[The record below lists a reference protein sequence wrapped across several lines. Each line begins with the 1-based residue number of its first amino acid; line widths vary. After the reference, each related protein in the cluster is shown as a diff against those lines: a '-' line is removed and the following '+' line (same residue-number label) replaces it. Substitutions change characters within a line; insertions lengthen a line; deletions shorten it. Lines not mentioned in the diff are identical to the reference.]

1 MYEGGYGVPQEPKTA
16 LLYYTKATRY
26 QCPEAYIKLGDCFK
40 NGFGV
45 EQNSK
50 DAIRNYQ
57 KASDALP
64 EANVYIGYLVIYI
77 DKCIKKGIPILN
89 KTFNKLLIIII
100 MLVIDKFLKP
110 SCALEICIKM

>member
-16 LLYYTKATRY
+16 LLYYTKASRY
-26 QCPEAYIKLGDCFK
+26 QCPEANIKLGDCFK

-57 KASDALP
+57 KAAANLP
-64 EANVYIGYLVIYI
+64 QANIFIGYKF
-77 DKCIKKGIPILN
+77 DKVVKCMKKDSQ
-89 KTFNKLLIIII
+89 T
-100 MLVIDKFLKP
+100 
-110 SCALEICIKM
+110 